1 MAGEKNYFQWFRF
14 QWYLLLL
21 ILISTRANYMYLT
34 FEVEKFDSRKKKK
47 KRVILFNSHENA
59 ALNINYQYNLI
70 PIDIIHTPR
79 IKLVL

>member
-1 MAGEKNYFQWFRF
+1 
-14 QWYLLLL
+14 
-21 ILISTRANYMYLT
+21 MYLT

>member
-21 ILISTRANYMYLT
+21 ILISTRANYIYLT